1 MQATPGLCPAPTCT
15 FLSTWRPPS
24 PTAWTT
30 AATLPTT
37 PPSTAWVSAPT
48 AAKQFFV
55 ITSWARPSPHM
66 YPVLMVTWEKG
77 GHLVWGAAVAT
88 GDGAMLATV
97 PSIAEYAV
105 AACAEHSSPC
115 RCGLCS
121 PSRQINDC
129 NGRGQGPSGVAACR
143 CLPLAP
149 FPRVLL
155 FSLRRNG

>member
-1 MQATPGLCPAPTCT
+1 
-15 FLSTWRPPS
+15 
-24 PTAWTT
+24 
-30 AATLPTT
+30 
-37 PPSTAWVSAPT
+37 
-48 AAKQFFV
+48 
-55 ITSWARPSPHM
+55 M